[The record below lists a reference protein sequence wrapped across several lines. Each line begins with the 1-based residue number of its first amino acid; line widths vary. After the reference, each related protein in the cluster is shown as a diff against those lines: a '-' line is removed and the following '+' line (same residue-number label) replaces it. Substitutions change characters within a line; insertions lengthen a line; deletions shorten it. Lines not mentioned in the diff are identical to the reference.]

1 MKHQNHSLM
10 LKISRKIYSLSKN
23 DLFLVFTQFILI
35 LLHLLNLN
43 KYPQKSNI
51 EYFDF
56 LGNSFILLGS
66 ILIIFS
72 IKELRKHISPMPKPK
87 ENSILITN
95 GIYSKLRH
103 PMYYALIIISIGFL
117 LKNLSIYNLTL
128 TLLLGMVIKCK
139 IKLEEEYLI
148 NKFKKY
154 KTYRINVK
162 F

>member
-1 MKHQNHSLM
+1 
-10 LKISRKIYSLSKN
+10 
-23 DLFLVFTQFILI
+23 
-35 LLHLLNLN
+35 
-43 KYPQKSNI
+43 
-51 EYFDF
+51 
-56 LGNSFILLGS
+56 
-66 ILIIFS
+66 
-72 IKELRKHISPMPKPK
+72 MPKPK